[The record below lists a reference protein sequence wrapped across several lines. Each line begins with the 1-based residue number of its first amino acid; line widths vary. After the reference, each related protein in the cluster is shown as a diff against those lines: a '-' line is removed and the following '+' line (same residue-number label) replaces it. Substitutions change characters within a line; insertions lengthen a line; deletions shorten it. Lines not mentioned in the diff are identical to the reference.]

1 MINNNL
7 YYNKKKYLIKDIKA
21 REILDS
27 RGIPTIE
34 VDVYTEKTLGRSSV
48 PSGTSKGKFECIEK
62 RDKNKKRYFSNGV
75 LNAIDIINSKIKKL
89 LVGID
94 VREQRLIDKLM
105 IDMDNSKY
113 KKNLGS
119 HAILIGVIFHYSNSL
134 KVFAIFSAFTFSI
147 LSISLGVAKAAS
159 NTLEI
164 PLYRYLGGVNT
175 YKLPLPLFN
184 IINGGKH
191 AGNNLSFQEFMI
203 CPICAHSFKEAL
215 EIGSKIYKILGLLI
229 KKNYGLISTNVG
241 YEGGYAP
248 NINNNIEAL
257 NILTLAIEE
266 AGYSKK
272 EIRISI
278 DVAASELY
286 NSNKKKYFIDNNY
299 YYYYELYDYYKNI
312 CYDYNIFSIEDP
324 FHENAFIDF
333 KILKKKLNHT
343 MVIGDD
349 LFATNIDRIKKGIYF
364 HSADCLLVKM
374 NQIGSIS
381 ETFDASLLSIKNN
394 MKICVSHRSG
404 ETEDTTIADLSVA
417 LGSSMIKSGAP
428 FHGERIA
435 KYNQLLRIEEEL
447 GDIASIIN
455 YKLL

>member
-34 VDVYTEKTLGRSSV
+34 VDIYTEKTFGRSSV

-119 HAILIGVIFHYSNSL
+119 N
-134 KVFAIFSAFTFSI
+134 TI

-286 NSNKKKYFIDNNY
+286 NSNKKKYFIDNTY

-324 FHENAFIDF
+324 FHDNAFIDF

-394 MKICVSHRSG
+394 MKVCVSHRSG

-447 GDIASIIN
+447 GDIASFIN
-455 YKLL
+455 YKYL

>member
-34 VDVYTEKTLGRSSV
+34 VDIYTEKTFGRSSV

-119 HAILIGVIFHYSNSL
+119 N
-134 KVFAIFSAFTFSI
+134 TI

-286 NSNKKKYFIDNNY
+286 NSNKKKYFIDNTY

-312 CYDYNIFSIEDP
+312 CSDYNIFSIEDP
-324 FHENAFIDF
+324 FHDNAFIDF

-394 MKICVSHRSG
+394 MKVCVSHRSG

-447 GDIASIIN
+447 GDIASFIN
-455 YKLL
+455 YKYL

>member
-34 VDVYTEKTLGRSSV
+34 VDVYTEKTFGRSSV

-119 HAILIGVIFHYSNSL
+119 N
-134 KVFAIFSAFTFSI
+134 TI

-324 FHENAFIDF
+324 FHDNAFIDF
-333 KILKKKLNHT
+333 RILKKKLNHT

-349 LFATNIDRIKKGIYF
+349 LFATNIERIKKGIYF

-447 GDIASIIN
+447 GEIASVIN
-455 YKLL
+455 YKYL

>member
-34 VDVYTEKTLGRSSV
+34 VDVYTEKTFGRSSV

-119 HAILIGVIFHYSNSL
+119 N
-134 KVFAIFSAFTFSI
+134 TI

-248 NINNNIEAL
+248 NINNNSEAL

-286 NSNKKKYFIDNNY
+286 NSNKKKYFIDNTY

-312 CYDYNIFSIEDP
+312 CSDYNIFSIEDP
-324 FHENAFIDF
+324 FHDNAFIDF

-394 MKICVSHRSG
+394 MKVCVSHRSG

-447 GDIASIIN
+447 GDIASFIN
-455 YKLL
+455 YKYL

>member
-34 VDVYTEKTLGRSSV
+34 VDVYTEKTFGRSSV

-119 HAILIGVIFHYSNSL
+119 N
-134 KVFAIFSAFTFSI
+134 TI